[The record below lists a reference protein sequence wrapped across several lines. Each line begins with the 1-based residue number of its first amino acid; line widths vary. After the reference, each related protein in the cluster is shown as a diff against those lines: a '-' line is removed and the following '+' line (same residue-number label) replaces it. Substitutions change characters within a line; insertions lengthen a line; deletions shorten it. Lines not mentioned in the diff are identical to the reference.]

1 MVINII
7 ALRDQHNFEGS
18 SNLHV
23 STQEIDNRHQVTV
36 FLTQA
41 CKREESKKIIGRGRG
56 GCFVSIAS
64 EVANR
69 KPMIG
74 NTSLSACPRACE
86 GKNNA

>member
-1 MVINII
+1 MVINRI

-41 CKREESKKIIGRGRG
+41 CKREESKKIIGKGERGLF
-56 GCFVSIAS
+56 CQHSIGLS
-64 EVANR
+64 SCWR
-69 KPMIG
+69 SLIG
-74 NTSLSACPRACE
+74 SQ
-86 GKNNA
+86 